1 FARLAEHLRRWGE
14 DPERVAHFLIRI
26 LFCLFAEDIQLLPKG
41 LFTRMIEQGRR
52 RPADFGRLLSQL
64 FDAMIAGGYFG
75 VEEIRNF
82 DGGLFD
88 SAEVLDLDWDAL
100 EILYRVSRLDWS
112 NIEPSI
118 LGTLFTAALDPDKRA
133 QLGAQYTS
141 KEDILLIVEPV
152 LMAPLR
158 REWAEV
164 KEKALALADR
174 RNQATDRGVRTRLTN
189 ELRQFVMSFAQ
200 KLATVRVLDPACG
213 SGNFLYVSLRLLLDL
228 WKEVALFAGE
238 VGLSLPLPLPG
249 ESPSPEQLYG
259 IEIDPYAHELA
270 QATVWIG
277 YLQWLHENGYGI
289 PPEPILRPLDN
300 IKHMDAILAYDAE
313 GWPVEP
319 EWPEADVIVGNP
331 PFLGA
336 SRLRTELGS
345 DYAESLFRL
354 YRERLPASDLVCYW
368 FERARAHIQQRHSRR
383 AGLLATQGIRSG
395 LNRTVLNRIKQTGDI
410 FWAIDD
416 RNWVLDGAI
425 VHVAMVGFD
434 DGSES
439 ARLLNQRVVNR
450 INADLSATV
459 DVTTAEKLQENQRL
473 SFKGA
478 EPGGPFDISY
488 DTALQML
495 SAPINPTGKHNS
507 DVVKPVINAA
517 DLMGVS
523 RNMYTIDFGLMEL
536 EDAADYEMPF
546 EHVRRHVYPVRVKNS
561 EPVRSRFWWR
571 YARPR
576 PDMRAAIA
584 GLSRYIVTP
593 GVSKHRVF
601 VWTQGNTLCNN
612 LTCVI
617 AREDDYFL
625 GVLQSWAHEVWSRAQ
640 GSQLREAESGQRYT
654 NTVTFETFPFPWPP
668 GKEPQDDPRVQAI
681 SQAAKELVEKRDA
694 WLNSPGL
701 SEAELKKRTLT
712 NLYNQRPTWL
722 DLAHKKLDAAVF
734 AAYGWPSDL
743 SDEEILERLL
753 ALNLERAH

>member
-1 FARLAEHLRRWGE
+1 MTNMTPQEFVSKWRNVSLRERASSQEHFIDLCRLIGHPTPVEDDPTGERFTFEAGAAKTGGGQGWADVWKRGFFAWEYKGRHANLERAYEQLLQYRESLLNPPLLIVSDIERIIVHTNFTNTVKQVITITLDDLLTPVGFQRLRDIFYNPEAYRSPQTTEQVTQEAAREFARLAEHLRRWGE

-345 DYAESLFRL
+345 VMPSHFSGYTENDFRQVIWCATGL
-354 YRERLPASDLVCYW
+354 KEQERIFNND
-368 FERARAHIQQRHSRR
+368 
-383 AGLLATQGIRSG
+383 TQG
-395 LNRTVLNRIKQTGDI
+395 
-410 FWAIDD
+410 
-416 RNWVLDGAI
+416 
-425 VHVAMVGFD
+425 
-434 DGSES
+434 
-439 ARLLNQRVVNR
+439 
-450 INADLSATV
+450 
-459 DVTTAEKLQENQRL
+459 
-473 SFKGA
+473 
-478 EPGGPFDISY
+478 GP
-488 DTALQML
+488 
-495 SAPINPTGKHNS
+495 
-507 DVVKPVINAA
+507 
-517 DLMGVS
+517 
-523 RNMYTIDFGLMEL
+523 
-536 EDAADYEMPF
+536 DY
-546 EHVRRHVYPVRVKNS
+546 
-561 EPVRSRFWWR
+561 
-571 YARPR
+571 
-576 PDMRAAIA
+576 
-584 GLSRYIVTP
+584 
-593 GVSKHRVF
+593 
-601 VWTQGNTLCNN
+601 
-612 LTCVI
+612 
-617 AREDDYFL
+617 
-625 GVLQSWAHEVWSRAQ
+625 
-640 GSQLREAESGQRYT
+640 
-654 NTVTFETFPFPWPP
+654 
-668 GKEPQDDPRVQAI
+668 
-681 SQAAKELVEKRDA
+681 
-694 WLNSPGL
+694 
-701 SEAELKKRTLT
+701 
-712 NLYNQRPTWL
+712 
-722 DLAHKKLDAAVF
+722 
-734 AAYGWPSDL
+734 
-743 SDEEILERLL
+743 
-753 ALNLERAH
+753 